1 MIILIVVIVVIT
13 IVIIWGI
20 VTKWKFICKKDKYE
34 KLQRGQLTIFYINLL
49 NRKDRKLQI
58 EKEMKKI
65 KNSNAIR
72 IDAPKTK
79 NGTVGCQLAHITALS
94 VFLKSN
100 LPFALIVEDDF
111 IWINPNKANKVI
123 DKLLKN
129 SNKSVQP
136 GMSSWE
142 IVLLSCNG
150 FSENIKSDLPLKKVK
165 FCQTTSSYLIKRDY
179 AKKLRDLW
187 IDSLANIAKFK
198 LFNPNA
204 PYDTFRNAHMDVK
217 WSELQKK
224 DTWYCTKPLLGKQRA
239 SYSDIMKG
247 KVNYGV

>member
-1 MIILIVVIVVIT
+1 MVVEV
-13 IVIIWGI
+13 
-20 VTKWKFICKKDKYE
+20 KPAKQC
-34 KLQRGQLTIFYINLL
+34 
-49 NRKDRKLQI
+49 I
-58 EKEMKKI
+58 EPTP
-65 KNSNAIR
+65 NP
-72 IDAPKTK
+72 APKTEK
-79 NGTVGCQLAHITALS
+79 GTVGCQLGHITALS

-111 IWINPNKANKVI
+111 MWINPNKANKVI

-129 SNKSVQP
+129 SNK
-136 GMSSWE
+136 WE

-150 FSENIKSDLPLKKVK
+150 FSENIKSDLPVKKVK

-204 PYDTFRNAHMDVK
+204 PESHNHTTFRNAHMDIK

-239 SYSDIMKG
+239 SYSDIAKG
-247 KVNYGV
+247 NTNYGI